1 MDFIYCRYVLTN
13 HGLQELYRGIV
24 PVLWRNGPSNA
35 MFFML
40 REEASELLP
49 QQVYKLSTNMH
60 LYPFLLKK
68 GEQKRWK

>member
-1 MDFIYCRYVLTN
+1 MLSY
-13 HGLQELYRGIV
+13 HGLTELYRGIV

-49 QQVYKLSTNMH
+49 QQVCK
-60 LYPFLLKK
+60 
-68 GEQKRWK
+68 